1 MSKNSSNDNYIHYQR
16 WFLWKSCLRI
26 FMIYNENYH
35 LCPLIKI
42 VGWKTFAKSLVN
54 GQFLIKIYFNILT
67 VLGIEL
73 KVVLNWGGVELRKL
87 LNWGGF
93 GFELRGFWCWTQ
105 GFSVWNW
112 GVCWSWGCVELSEV
126 LTLGVFGVELRD
138 FRCGTEGCVELR
150 GVLNWGGLNWW
161 VFDVEL
167 RDFRCWTERCV
178 QGFLGLKR
186 SGPLCWTEGDPF
198 RQKMIIN
205 ELDKKFFF
213 VKLALRLF
221 ICCTR
226 SSLRS

>member
-16 WFLWKSCLRI
+16 WFLWKSYLRI

-150 GVLNWGGLNWW
+150 GVLNWGGFELMGFWCWTQGFSVLNWE
-161 VFDVEL
+161 VCSGI
-167 RDFRCWTERCV
+167 FRAEKEWPFV
-178 QGFLGLKR
+178 LNWG
-186 SGPLCWTEGDPF
+186 GPFSTKNDNKW
-198 RQKMIIN
+198 
-205 ELDKKFFF
+205 
-213 VKLALRLF
+213 AW
-221 ICCTR
+221 
-226 SSLRS
+226 